1 MTALLIIKILFYY
14 FHKLIEGP
22 HNNILIPG
30 ASYCVSPIVLVWGQ
44 FAFGGLQLDTQCSV
58 AMSRL
63 EQYQVGDTRHHTHG
77 FKFSPGYC
85 VASLSV
91 GWMEQQ

>member
-14 FHKLIEGP
+14 SYKLIEGP
-22 HNNILIPG
+22 HNNILIPS
-30 ASYCVSPIVLVWGQ
+30 ASYCVAPIVLVWRQ

-63 EQYQVGDTRHHTHG
+63 EQYQVGDTGNHAHG
-77 FKFSPGYC
+77 FEFSPGYL
-85 VASLSV
+85 VASLAV
-91 GWMEQQ
+91 GRMKQ